1 VLAVALT
8 AGCESEQD
16 AVPLAQSIPVAL
28 VLFVS
33 LPVIWVGAH
42 VLLRHL
48 GRAIGRA
55 MLGER
60 AALRLRWPQLTAGL
74 AAAPVVATVTTMWVV
89 GCGYVAVGYEKPT
102 YDIFSW
108 DESVAIMSFFGAFA
122 LILGVLSTL
131 VASGLWSGW
140 RRGVIASR
148 CVLGLVVAVGAPS
161 GVGFVWLPALILS
174 FVTEKPEPRG
184 VGSTD
189 PFEMSRVVQSEQTP
203 LTGWA
208 PPGFVGVGTKPF
220 GE

>member
-1 VLAVALT
+1 MAKQPRIIVGKVAGIT
-8 AGCESEQD
+8 G
-16 AVPLAQSIPVAL
+16 
-28 VLFVS
+28 
-33 LPVIWVGAH
+33 G
-42 VLLRHL
+42 

-60 AALRLRWPQLTAGL
+60 SALRLRWPRLTAGL

-89 GCGYVAVGYEKPT
+89 GCGYVAVGYETPT
-102 YDIFSW
+102 YDVFSW
-108 DESVAIMSFFGAFA
+108 DESVAIMSFFGAFP
-122 LILGVLSTL
+122 LIVGVLSTL

-148 CVLGLVVAVGAPS
+148 CVLGLVVAVGTPS

-184 VGSTD
+184 VGSAD
-189 PFEMSRVVQSEQTP
+189 PFEMSRVVQPEQTP

-208 PPGFVGVGTKPF
+208 PPGFVGVGTEPL